1 MANEAKG
8 SQETTVTLEE
18 QVNNTLATADENGKI
33 DFGNEV
39 DPIFKQ
45 LVLTEKRSRAHQAK
59 AITTHKENTSLKA
72 TNQVLSDTINSSTQ
86 LTAEQADELEDLKL
100 TDVDAWFTKKQQY
113 EQEGQVASA
122 NKLKELTT
130 EASTKALADLTLNER
145 KDAVADFQ
153 TRTGIALT
161 DDVMK
166 NDIPPRLQAKMNTMP
181 FDDYL
186 TEVATYLGKGKKITQ
201 TDDSLDQT
209 NLGDL
214 AGGGDTK
221 ANESGKYTI
230 L

>member
-18 QVNNTLATADENGKI
+18 QVNKTLATADENGKI

-100 TDVDAWFTKKQQY
+100 TDVDAWFKKKQQY

-181 FDDYL
+181 FEDYL